1 MNLPDKFSINY
12 LMMTIECK
20 DRLRRIDV
28 LLSSKYQFVD
38 FALKSPIAT
47 NKNGFSKV
55 SKFSS
60 KLLVNFSNSFVTGL
74 VIYK

>member
-1 MNLPDKFSINY
+1 
-12 LMMTIECK
+12 MTIECK

-38 FALKSPIAT
+38 FALKSPIAA

-60 KLLVNFSNSFVTGL
+60 KLVNFSNSFVTGL